1 MSLPYSDLKTRQWL
15 PRIIVDFVNVHFCMG
30 VTLTLCVLYP
40 TLFHFN
46 AALPLSPAEISHYYL
61 TTFLP
66 LSLLFP
72 TAFLVE
78 GFYTRSNEQP
88 RLYRNLMYVKGIC
101 LSLMLFLAINFLMFG
116 TALAPGAAAVFCSLA
131 LATVLM
137 SRLAKAA
144 LLDRVEIKPKNY
156 SGRPSQEGTVLI
168 IGGAGY
174 IGSALC
180 RKLLNAGRKVRVMD
194 SLMYGDEAIRDLISH
209 PNFTLQI
216 GDCRR
221 IHDLVAAVK
230 GVDQIVHL
238 AAIVGDP
245 ACEVEPQT
253 SLEINYLATR
263 MLIEVAKGSGIRHF
277 VFASSCSVYGE
288 TDFLVDET
296 SKVGPISLYGQTK
309 VDSEKVL
316 LEAKSN
322 TFHPVILRLST
333 VFGLSSRPRF
343 DLVVNLLTAKAFKEG
358 LITIFNGT
366 QWRPFIHVQD
376 VAEGMIKILNAPLD
390 VVSGEIY
397 NLGDERMNYTLAQVG
412 QKILAEH
419 PNTRCEDIENND
431 RRNYRVSFGK
441 IRNQVGFRCS
451 MTLDDGIREIW
462 QAFEKKEILDYT
474 DPRYANQKFLKL
486 SGVPAFKDELDSN
499 VIGAFAHAPIAVLT
513 QKPKTLV
520 PSPAPSN

>member
-1 MSLPYSDLKTRQWL
+1 MSLPYSDLRPSQWL
-15 PRIIVDFVNVHFCMG
+15 PRIIVDFINVHLCMAA
-30 VTLTLCVLYP
+30 TLMLCLFYP
-40 TLFHFN
+40 AALHFN
-46 AALPLSPAEISHYYL
+46 GGIALTPAAVMHYYVS
-61 TTFLP
+61 TFLP
-66 LSLLFP
+66 LSLLFVSV
-72 TAFLVE
+72 FLVE

-88 RLYRNLMYVKGIC
+88 RLYRNLMILKGIC
-101 LSLMLFLAINFLMFG
+101 LSLMLFLAVNFLMFG
-116 TALAPGAAAVFCSLA
+116 TALAAGSAAVFCGLI
-131 LATVLM
+131 LATVFL
-137 SRLAKAA
+137 SRMAKAA

-156 SGRPSQEGTVLI
+156 TGRASREGTVLI

-174 IGSALC
+174 IGSALV
-180 RKLLNAGRKVRVMD
+180 RKLLAAGRKVRVMD
-194 SLMYGDEAIRDLISH
+194 SLVYGDEAIRDLIGH

-277 VFASSCSVYGE
+277 VFASSCSVYGA

-316 LEAKSN
+316 LEAKSD

-343 DLVVNLLTAKAFKEG
+343 DLVVNLLTAKAHREG

-376 VAEGMIKILNAPLD
+376 VAEGMIQILNAPLE

-397 NLGDERMNYTLAQVG
+397 NLGDERMNFTLAQVG
-412 QKILAEH
+412 EKILAEH
-419 PNTRCEDIENND
+419 PDTRVEEIENSD

-462 QAFEKKEILDYT
+462 KAFEEKQIVDYT
-474 DPRYANQKFLKL
+474 DPRYYNQKFLKL
-486 SGVPAFKDELDSN
+486 TGVPAFKDQLDSN
-499 VIGAFAHAPIAVLT
+499 VIGAFAHAPISAMI
-513 QKPKTLV
+513 QKPGALLPV
-520 PSPAPSN
+520 PAASR